1 MRLRIILALLASAAA
16 VAASTVAFATSEAR
30 VLPNTWGKERKVTY
44 AIYQPA
50 IGRIG
55 TAYYRV
61 VQAELDTK
69 PVYELR
75 YTGQGDSLTESSV
88 CTVDAVTLEPYKTT
102 RKLKSASDTFFI
114 DTFFGDGRIVVR
126 RKQGDAGEVHET
138 SQDFPGR
145 IFDYEQLMWLIPQ
158 LDFSGDDRLHFALFS
173 TVGDQTILVVVR
185 KIGDDSFEFHGAQHK
200 AVRYDFTL
208 NMVRQSMWVQTIDGV
223 PTTVRYDTG
232 DTIFYD
238 LDLLKAIPPA
248 AKPAAKADDKAAA
261 KKDEAKKGEAKP
273 AVKKDEKTTDKKA
286 ETKKAEPK
294 KTDKKAEAKKLDKKA
309 TPKKDEKKGDA
320 KKAGEKKDEKNKDDG
335 KKDEKKDEGGDKAP
349 PYLIG
354 DDGKPYIP
362 F

>member
-1 MRLRIILALLASAAA
+1 MRLRIILTLLASAAA
-16 VAASTVAFATSEAR
+16 VAAATVAFATSEAR

-61 VQAELDTK
+61 VQSQLDTK

-102 RKLKSASDTFFI
+102 RKLKSASDTFYI
-114 DTFFGDGRIVVR
+114 DTFFGDGRVV
-126 RKQGDAGEVHET
+126 GDAGEVRET

-185 KIGDDSFEFHGAQHK
+185 KMGDDSFDFHDVQHK

-232 DTIFYD
+232 DTIFYN

-248 AKPAAKADDKAAA
+248 AKPAAKTAAKADDKAAA
-261 KKDEAKKGEAKP
+261 KKGDAKP
-273 AVKKDEKTTDKKA
+273 AVKKDEKKVDKKA
-286 ETKKAEPK
+286 EAK
-294 KTDKKAEAKKLDKKA
+294 KTDKKAE
-309 TPKKDEKKGDA
+309 PKKDEKKGEG
-320 KKAGEKKDEKNKDDG
+320 KKAGDKKDEKKDDG
-335 KKDEKKDEGGDKAP
+335 KKDEKKDEGGDEGAP

-354 DDGKPYIP
+354 EDGKPYIP

>member
-1 MRLRIILALLASAAA
+1 MDGGKTGMRLRIILTLLASAAA
-16 VAASTVAFATSEAR
+16 VAAATVAFATSEAR

-50 IGRIG
+50 IGRVG

-61 VQAELDTK
+61 VQAEYETR

-75 YTGQGDSLTESSV
+75 YTGQGGNLTESSI

-102 RKLKSASDTFFI
+102 RKLKTATDTFYI

-126 RKQGDAGEVHET
+126 RKQGDAGEVRET

-158 LDFSGDDRLHFALFS
+158 LDFTGDDRLHFALFS

-185 KIGDDSFEFHGAQHK
+185 KMGDDAFEFHGAQHK
-200 AVRYDFTL
+200 CVRYDFTL
-208 NMVRQSMWVQTIDGV
+208 NMVKQSIWVQTLEGV

-232 DTIFYD
+232 DTIFYN
-238 LDLLKAIPPA
+238 LDILKAVPPA
-248 AKPAAKADDKAAA
+248 AKPAVKP
-261 KKDEAKKGEAKP
+261 EAKP
-273 AVKKDEKTTDKKA
+273 AAKE
-286 ETKKAEPK
+286 
-294 KTDKKAEAKKLDKKA
+294 EAKPA
-309 TPKKDEKKGDA
+309 PKE
-320 KKAGEKKDEKNKDDG
+320 EKKDEG
-335 KKDEKKDEGGDKAP
+335 KKDEEKKDEGGDEAP

>member
-1 MRLRIILALLASAAA
+1 MRLRIILTLLASAAA
-16 VAASTVAFATSEAR
+16 VAAATVAFATSEAR

-61 VQAELDTK
+61 VQSQLDTK

-102 RKLKSASDTFFI
+102 RKLKSASDTFYI
-114 DTFFGDGRIVVR
+114 DTFFGDGRVVVR
-126 RKQGDAGEVHET
+126 RKQGDAGEVRET
-138 SQDFPGR
+138 SQDVPGR

-185 KIGDDSFEFHGAQHK
+185 KMGDDSFDFHDVQHK

-232 DTIFYD
+232 DTIFYN

-248 AKPAAKADDKAAA
+248 AKPAAKTAAKADDKAAA
-261 KKDEAKKGEAKP
+261 KKGDAKP
-273 AVKKDEKTTDKKA
+273 AVKKDEKKVDKKA
-286 ETKKAEPK
+286 EAK
-294 KTDKKAEAKKLDKKA
+294 KTDKKAE
-309 TPKKDEKKGDA
+309 PKKDEKKGEG
-320 KKAGEKKDEKNKDDG
+320 KKAGDKKDEKKDDG
-335 KKDEKKDEGGDKAP
+335 KKDEKKDEGGDEGAP

-354 DDGKPYIP
+354 EDGKPYIP